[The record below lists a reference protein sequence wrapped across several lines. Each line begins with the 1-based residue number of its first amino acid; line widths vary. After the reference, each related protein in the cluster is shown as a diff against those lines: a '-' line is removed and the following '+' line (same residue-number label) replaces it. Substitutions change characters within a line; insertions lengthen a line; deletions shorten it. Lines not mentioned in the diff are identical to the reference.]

1 MDANIIHI
9 LDLAGV
15 VLFAMTG
22 ALAAG
27 RKKMDIFGVVVVAI
41 ATAIGGGTI
50 RDVIL
55 GIRPVLWIADPVYV
69 YVATA
74 AALITFLAAHRLVG
88 RRGRILLLLDAVALA
103 IFTVI
108 GCQKAIA
115 AHVPLILAPIMG
127 VITGVA
133 GGIIRD
139 MLCGEIPLVLRKEVY
154 ATASL
159 LGGVLLVAMYY
170 FGAPR
175 NVAEISAI
183 LLICAIRLAAIYW
196 KVSLPTF
203 PDQED
208 EGKGLA

>member
-15 VLFAMTG
+15 ALFAMTG

-27 RKKMDIFGVVVVAI
+27 RKKMDIFGVAVVAI

-55 GIRPVLWIADPVYV
+55 GIRPVLWIADPTYILVT
-69 YVATA
+69 TA
-74 AALITFLAAHRLVG
+74 AALVTFLLAHMLVG
-88 RRGRILLLLDAVALA
+88 RRGRILLVLDAVALA

-108 GCQKAIA
+108 GCQKAISV
-115 AHVPLILAPIMG
+115 HVPLVIAPIMG

-159 LGGVLLVAMYY
+159 LGGILLVALYH
-170 FGAPR
+170 FKAPR
-175 NVAEISAI
+175 NIAEISAI

-203 PDQED
+203 PDQD